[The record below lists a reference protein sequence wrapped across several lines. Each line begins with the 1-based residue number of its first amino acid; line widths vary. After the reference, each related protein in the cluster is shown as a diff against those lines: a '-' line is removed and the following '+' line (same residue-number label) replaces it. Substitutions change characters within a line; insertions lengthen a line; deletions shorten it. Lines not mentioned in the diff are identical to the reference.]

1 MEDGLHSRVIQET
14 ADGQSCELG
23 AVGFSCGVWCGTWG
37 GRSMQVGKLS
47 RCSSVEAL
55 PQDTL
60 IEVLP
65 EHQAGPTGFLPDFV
79 SR

>member
-1 MEDGLHSRVIQET
+1 
-14 ADGQSCELG
+14 
-23 AVGFSCGVWCGTWG
+23 
-37 GRSMQVGKLS
+37 MQVGKLS